1 MAAATLP
8 FSDICQVVV
17 QTNAVAASLPT
28 FNQDLFTGTSSVIP
42 SYGGT
47 NPRIQQFTSLT
58 GMLTAGFL
66 ITSPEYIAMQSYF
79 GQTPPPQFGWVGR
92 QDLTAIETL
101 IPHSGSAGTN
111 YVVGDVVGI
120 TQSGGTFGKATVTTV
135 SGGGVV
141 TALAPL
147 STNQGT
153 GYSIATALA
162 TTGGTGTGLTV
173 DITAIGET
181 PLQAIQACRNASGTW
196 WGCMSTSA
204 VAVDHLAIVAWT
216 QSQVGT
222 FYFYTTPDAA
232 VLANTPGNVAGTLQT
247 LLYNRAFGLYSTT
260 QGGLYPNNAYAVA
273 AVMGVV
279 AGLNTGLNNSYFVL
293 PFKPLV
299 GIAPEPITQ
308 SQYNTLNALNVSV
321 YATFGNVYSWAMQGK
336 TPNGSYLDQ
345 ILGLD
350 MLSADLQISVMN
362 LLASQP
368 AIPLNNFGGSEVI
381 TVCDGACG
389 RAAARGFISPGFW
402 NSVQILALTNTA
414 PNNSMP
420 KGWLCQSDNYSKLSV
435 SDRAARKGMP
445 VYVAIILTDAIQ
457 SILIGVQV
465 QQ

>member
-1 MAAATLP
+1 
-8 FSDICQVVV
+8 
-17 QTNAVAASLPT
+17 
-28 FNQDLFTGTSSVIP
+28 
-42 SYGGT
+42 
-47 NPRIQQFTSLT
+47 
-58 GMLTAGFL
+58 
-66 ITSPEYIAMQSYF
+66 
-79 GQTPPPQFGWVGR
+79 
-92 QDLTAIETL
+92 
-101 IPHSGSAGTN
+101 
-111 YVVGDVVGI
+111 
-120 TQSGGTFGKATVTTV
+120 
-135 SGGGVV
+135 
-141 TALAPL
+141 
-147 STNQGT
+147 
-153 GYSIATALA
+153 
-162 TTGGTGTGLTV
+162 
-173 DITAIGET
+173 
-181 PLQAIQACRNASGTW
+181 
-196 WGCMSTSA
+196 MSTSA
-204 VAVDHLAIVAWT
+204 VAADHLAIVAWANT
-216 QSQVGT
+216 QVAT

-247 LLYNRAFGLYSTT
+247 LLYKRAFGLYSTT

-293 PFKPLV
+293 PFKPLA

-308 SQYNTLNALNVSV
+308 SQYTTLNNLNISV

-336 TPNGSYLDQ
+336 TPDGSYLDQ

-350 MLSADLQISVMN
+350 MLAADLQISVMN

-389 RAAARGFISPGFW
+389 RSAARGFISPGFW

-414 PNNSMP
+414 PGNSMP
-420 KGWLCQSDNYSKLSV
+420 KGWLCQSDNYSKLSA

>member
-28 FNQDLFTGTSSVIP
+28 FNQGLITGISTVIP

-47 NPRIQQFTSLT
+47 NPRLQQFTSLA
-58 GMLTAGFL
+58 GMTTAGFTL
-66 ITSPEYIAMQSYF
+66 SSPEYLAAQLYF
-79 GQTPPPQFGWVGR
+79 GQNPAPQFLWIGR
-92 QDLTAIETL
+92 RDLTAIETL

-120 TQSGGTFGKATVTTV
+120 TQAGGTFGQATISTV
-135 SGGGVV
+135 SAGGVP

-147 STNQGT
+147 STGQGT

-181 PLQAIQACRNASGTW
+181 PLQAIQACRNASGAW

-204 VAVDHLAIVAWT
+204 TATDHLAIAAWA
-216 QSQVGT
+216 QSQVAT
-222 FYFYTTPDAA
+222 CYFYTTSDAA

-260 QGGLYPNNAYAVA
+260 QGGLYPSNAYSVA
-273 AVMGVV
+273 AVLGVV
-279 AGLNTGLNNSYFVL
+279 MGLNTGLNNSYFVL
-293 PFKPLV
+293 PFKPLT
-299 GIAPEPITQ
+299 GIAPEPVTQ
-308 SQYNTLNALNVSV
+308 SQYTNLNNLNISV
-321 YATFGNVYSWAMQGK
+321 YATFGSVYSWAMQGK
-336 TPNGSYLDQ
+336 MPNGSYLDQ

-350 MLSADLQISVMN
+350 MLAADLQISVMN

-389 RAAARGFISPGFW
+389 RAADRGFISPGIW
-402 NSVQILALTNTA
+402 NGVQILALTNTTA
-414 PNNSMP
+414 MP

-435 SDRAARKGMP
+435 SNRAARIGMP